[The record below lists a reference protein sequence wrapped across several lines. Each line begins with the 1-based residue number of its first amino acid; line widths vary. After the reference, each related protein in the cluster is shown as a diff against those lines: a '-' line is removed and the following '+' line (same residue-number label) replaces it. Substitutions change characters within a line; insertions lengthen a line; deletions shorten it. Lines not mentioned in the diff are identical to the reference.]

1 MKLPSKEYYSRF
13 KKLSNKDQLEM
24 IDLYRRS
31 HRIDTYY
38 KTALLRF
45 DDRLELTEISNI
57 LLFVYMYGAFT
68 VNYFNDDTAR
78 LVFSI
83 YGISVILWAYMV
95 YYGIIRQLKSNE

>member
-45 DDRLELTEISNI
+45 DDRLELTEISERLKINI
-57 LLFVYMYGAFT
+57 TTVYK
-68 VNYFNDDTAR
+68 R
-78 LVFSI
+78 LRRFSYKI
-83 YGISVILWAYMV
+83 YNIKKY
-95 YYGIIRQLKSNE
+95 